1 MLVLGPAG
9 CGKGGQYTHDPA
21 GDTALPYKH
30 DPAGDTALPYKHD
43 PAGDKALPYKHD
55 PAGVSY
61 NHRELVESDCEIFA
75 NLRIVFVWSSSLSV
89 VSLQFLFAGDK
100 ALPYEKDENGW

>member
-1 MLVLGPAG
+1 MVLLGPAG

-43 PAGDKALPYKHD
+43 TAGDKALPYKHD
-55 PAGVSY
+55 PAGVSWVLSSAASI
-61 NHRELVESDCEIFA
+61 NRWSCTITVESA
-75 NLRIVFVWSSSLSV
+75 
-89 VSLQFLFAGDK
+89 
-100 ALPYEKDENGW
+100 Y

>member
-1 MLVLGPAG
+1 MNGPEGFLPKNQNFTTQVARILWYRPKVFVVTMVLLGPAG

-55 PAGVSY
+55 PAGVS
-61 NHRELVESDCEIFA
+61 
-75 NLRIVFVWSSSLSV
+75 
-89 VSLQFLFAGDK
+89 
-100 ALPYEKDENGW
+100 

>member
-1 MLVLGPAG
+1 MATMVLLGPAG

-43 PAGDKALPYKHD
+43 TAGDKALPYKHD
-55 PAGVSY
+55 PAGVSRVTS
-61 NHRELVESDCEIFA
+61 H
-75 NLRIVFVWSSSLSV
+75 SV
-89 VSLQFLFAGDK
+89 QFYLQATKHCRTRRMRMVGDIDLIRD
-100 ALPYEKDENGW
+100 AD